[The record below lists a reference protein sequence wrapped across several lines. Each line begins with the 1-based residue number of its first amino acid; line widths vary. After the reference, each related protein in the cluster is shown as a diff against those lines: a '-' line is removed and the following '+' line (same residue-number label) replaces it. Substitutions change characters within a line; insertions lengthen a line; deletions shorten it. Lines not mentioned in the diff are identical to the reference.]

1 MDEEKVRRAL
11 SAVAAEAK
19 RKRKRF
25 TPEAMAVV
33 VRALRA
39 GASIEAAARAA
50 GFERS
55 IVGKWRRKSPAFAAA
70 CADALRQSDVPR
82 LVAVRDGEDADGAP
96 VWKLRRGRRHIFCA
110 ERKAIFL
117 EHFAA
122 TLDAVAAAEEAGVSF
137 WTVYEHRRTDP
148 AFAAGWE
155 EAARIGV
162 ARIGEEAGR
171 QRLAAMERMRVKGD
185 KQVPRAESDA
195 EFYRTMTFLRIWQ
208 AKLAGGRTG
217 GPPLTK
223 WRFEESFR
231 ALEKELAVFKAR
243 RAAAAAGANDAGDAP
258 GDAGDAEAA

>member
-1 MDEEKVRRAL
+1 VDEEKVRRAMA
-11 SAVAAEAK
+11 AVAAEAGK
-19 RKRKRF
+19 GPKRF
-25 TPEAMAVV
+25 GPEAMAVV

-55 IVGKWRRKSPAFAAA
+55 IVGKWRKKSPAFDAA
-70 CADALRQSDVPR
+70 CADAIRQSDVPR
-82 LVAVRDGEDADGAP
+82 LVAVRSGADAKGAP
-96 VWKLRRGRRHIFCA
+96 VWKLRRGRRHNFCA

-122 TLDAVAAAEEAGVSF
+122 TLDAVGAAEAAGVSF
-137 WTVYEHRRTDP
+137 CTAYAHRRTDP

-171 QRLAAMERMRVKGD
+171 QRLAAMERM
-185 KQVPRAESDA
+185 
-195 EFYRTMTFLRIWQ
+195 LRIWQ
-208 AKLAGGRTG
+208 TKLAGGRTG

-223 WRFEESFR
+223 WSFEESFK

-243 RAAAAAGANDAGDAP
+243 REAAAGADADDAG
-258 GDAGDAEAA
+258 AGDDAAAA